1 MTNEQGNVVE
11 SKNSMASPS
20 QYSKKKKG
28 YFNELRRLFITVGIF
43 LMMQMFFI
51 VIDGTFLEPN
61 LNKVGTFVSNI
72 AENNVFEW
80 IVIYDNPVLK
90 FITVIA
96 VLHIMYLLIKTII
109 LRLKEKENSIS

>member
-1 MTNEQGNVVE
+1 MTNEQGNVVK
-11 SKNSMASPS
+11 SKNSIVSLG

-28 YFNELRRLFITVGIF
+28 YFNELRRLFITVGLF
-43 LMMQMFFI
+43 LIMQIVFI

-72 AENNVFEW
+72 AEIKVFEW
-80 IVIYDNPVLK
+80 IVIYDNPVFK

-109 LRLKEKENSIS
+109 LRLKEKENSNS